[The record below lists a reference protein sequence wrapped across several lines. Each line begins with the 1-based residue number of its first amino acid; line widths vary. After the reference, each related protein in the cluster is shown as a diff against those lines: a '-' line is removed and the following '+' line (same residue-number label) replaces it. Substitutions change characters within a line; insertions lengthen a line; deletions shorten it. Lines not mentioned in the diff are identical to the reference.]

1 MNFSDSKN
9 YIIDCLNNTNLN
21 HVDSQVSK
29 LAKRIIDALK
39 NNNKILVCG
48 NGGSAAESEHL
59 IAELICKFKKVRK
72 AVPALSLS
80 PNNSTLTAIG
90 NDFSFEQIFSR
101 SLEALGSDGDILIS
115 LSTSGN
121 SQNVIN
127 AVNLAR
133 ELNIY
138 SFSLLGQ
145 GGGEISNIS
154 SESFIVES
162 ERVST
167 IQEIHLIFLHS
178 LCSQIDK
185 LIDEQ

>member
-1 MNFSDSKN
+1 MSSTSFS
-9 YIIDCLNNTNLN
+9 
-21 HVDSQVSK
+21 
-29 LAKRIIDALK
+29 
-39 NNNKILVCG
+39 
-48 NGGSAAESEHL
+48 
-59 IAELICKFKKVRK
+59 
-72 AVPALSLS
+72 
-80 PNNSTLTAIG
+80 
-90 NDFSFEQIFSR
+90 
-101 SLEALGSDGDILIS
+101 ILIS